1 VDTRWFA
8 VLDEDH
14 NGLLVVSADDQGLG
28 FSALHMENEDF
39 DMTEEWDYNN
49 ANRSKHTFD
58 IIEKDL
64 VQLNIDLGQ
73 RGLGGDDS
81 WWALPQEEY
90 LFRGNKEHSYSFYL
104 VRVESVDD
112 NQLIDLAKSVRF
124 SE

>member
-1 VDTRWFA
+1 MNENRS
-8 VLDEDH
+8 
-14 NGLLVVSADDQGLG
+14 GLLVVSADEEGLG

-39 DMTEEWDYNN
+39 DMTNGWDYNG

-58 IIEKDL
+58 IVEKDL

-90 LFRGNKEHSYSFYL
+90 LFRGNQEHRYSFYL
-104 VRVESVDD
+104 VPVESGAEKK
-112 NQLIDLAKSVRF
+112 LMELAKSIRF
-124 SE
+124 AE